1 MEQLDEYELMAIT
14 KIGGMDHITGILEQR
29 TTYSS
34 EEIDREGR
42 EGMLLSTL
50 GKELIVKSCL

>member
-1 MEQLDEYELMAIT
+1 MLSQ
-14 KIGGMDHITGILEQR
+14 KHGGMDHITGILEQR
-29 TTYSS
+29 ATDSS

-42 EGMLLSTL
+42 EGVLPSTL